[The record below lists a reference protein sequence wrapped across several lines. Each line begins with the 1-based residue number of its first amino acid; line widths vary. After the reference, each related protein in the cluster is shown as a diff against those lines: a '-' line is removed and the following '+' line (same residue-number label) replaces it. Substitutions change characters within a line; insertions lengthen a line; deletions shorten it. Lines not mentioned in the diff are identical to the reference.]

1 MTHIAFFGD
10 AEYSFRLTAAMVI
23 ELERKTG
30 AGIGALCTRIFNRQ
44 FNQAD
49 LQETIRCALVGAGT
63 DPKRAA
69 ELIAAYAVDRPISEI
84 YPIAVGILETL
95 WHGNPNE
102 DDANGPA

>member
-1 MTHIAFFGD
+1 MSTHVAFFGD
-10 AEYSFRLTAAMVI
+10 GEHSFCLTAAMVI

-30 AGIGALCTRIFNRQ
+30 AGIGALCTRIFARQ

-49 LQETIRCALVGAGT
+49 LKETLRCALVGAGT

-84 YPIAVGILETL
+84 YHIAVAVLDAL
-95 WHGNPNE
+95 WFGLPNE
-102 DDANGPA
+102 DSNGPA

>member
-1 MTHIAFFGD
+1 MTPHVAFFGD
-10 AEYSFRLTAAMVI
+10 GDHSFCLTAALVI

-30 AGIGALCTRIFNRQ
+30 SGIGALCTRIFNRQ
-44 FNQAD
+44 FTQSD

-84 YPIAVGILETL
+84 YPIAVAVLEAL
-95 WHGNPNE
+95 WLGFPNE
-102 DDANGPA
+102 ELNGPT